1 MKPLSSVSFKAARS
15 VRVVLT
21 DIDDTVTTEGVLT
34 AKAYGALEDQCQKQ
48 RDRLKRDRLI

>member
-1 MKPLSSVSFKAARS
+1 MKPLSSLSLKAARS

-21 DIDDTVTTEGVLT
+21 DIDDTVTTEGVLA

-48 RDRLKRDRLI
+48 RDRLI